1 MSVLPTWDSTN
12 TNGTGSA
19 TSKKTASQTTGFNKT
34 DFLTILTTQL
44 KYQDPMNPADSQD
57 FMSQLAQLTSVE
69 ALENINSSLEN
80 MASKTASNQWIS
92 AIGKRMEVQ
101 DTSMS
106 PGDQLVLSPSQDFDT
121 ITLTLLNQADG
132 TTETK
137 TFGPSDSLV
146 VSDEDKYYTI
156 KGLKATKDGEEV
168 DCNVNLYRV
177 IRGVQTTDS
186 GTVLVAGDGKTY
198 DASTITAITQ

>member
-1 MSVLPTWDSTN
+1 MSVGSVTDNSAAN
-12 TNGTGSA
+12 SA
-19 TSKKTASQTTGFNKT
+19 TTTKTTSSTTGFSKT
-34 DFLTILTTQL
+34 DFLKILTTQL
-44 KYQDPMNPADSQD
+44 KYQDPMDPAKAQD

-69 ALENINSSLEN
+69 SLQNIQSSLD
-80 MASKTASNQWIS
+80 SLVTKTGANQWIA

-101 DTSMS
+101 DTVMS

-121 ITLTLLNQADG
+121 IKLTLLNNEDG

-146 VSDEDKYYTI
+146 VSNEDKYYTI
-156 KGLKATKDGEEV
+156 KGLTATKDGQEV
-168 DCNVNLYRV
+168 ECNVNLYRV
-177 IRGVQTTDS
+177 IRGIQTTDS

-198 DASTITAITQ
+198 DTAKVTAITQ

>member
-1 MSVLPTWDSTN
+1 MSIGSVTDSSTAN
-12 TNGTGSA
+12 STT
-19 TSKKTASQTTGFNKT
+19 KTASSATGFSKT
-34 DFLTILTTQL
+34 DFLKILTTQL
-44 KYQDPMNPADSQD
+44 KYQDPMDPAKAQD

-69 ALENINSSLEN
+69 ALENIQSSLD
-80 MASKTASNQWIS
+80 SLVTKTGANQWIA

-121 ITLTLLNQADG
+121 INLTLLNQGDG

-137 TFGPSDSLV
+137 TFGPGDSLV

-156 KGLKATKDGEEV
+156 KDLTATKDGQAVEV
-168 DCNVNLYRV
+168 NLSLYRV
-177 IRGVQTTDS
+177 IRGIQTTDS

-198 DASTITAITQ
+198 DTASVKAITQ